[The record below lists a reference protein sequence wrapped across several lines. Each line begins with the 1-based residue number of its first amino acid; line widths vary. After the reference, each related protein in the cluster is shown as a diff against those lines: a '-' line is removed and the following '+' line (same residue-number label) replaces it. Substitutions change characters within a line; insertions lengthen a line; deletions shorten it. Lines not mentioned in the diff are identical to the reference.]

1 MSLGLGRRRRPRTGD
16 DTGAAS
22 LEYVGVLFVVVLVV
36 GSLLVSATPI
46 GAAIAARICAAFGA
60 VCGSGAAEQ
69 RAADL
74 KVKCT
79 VARTNRELGYNVA
92 VTGYRGERLDTD
104 GITAFGDGTAL
115 VSLSQGAGAG
125 VDGSSSLGGKGA
137 ELKAKA
143 TVNGDLGHVYSFPD
157 DLGGAEAAQ
166 GFLSG
171 ERDGL
176 GQTVDIVLPGAQA
189 LDEGVTRL
197 VDGGQDL
204 WQDRLLSPIGLGPD
218 AEERAQRERDQRA
231 TTADAITVALSV
243 QGSVGVNVGAGVPIK
258 GADGQAPGTAGAGKA
273 EGPLRGGANLK
284 LVVKGQSTIGL
295 TTGQSDS
302 VASSFQGTA
311 SVDADAGVVLGLP
324 GDPGQVDIPPF
335 LSFTG
340 QAGAAGNYKVVF
352 DERGEPSQ
360 LVLAYEYKV
369 GGKAGIAPP
378 KLGSKEVKVDVNASG
393 SSVTERTV
401 VLDLGDSPEGR
412 ANRAA
417 FDTMFAVGGVSVDGR
432 TAKVA
437 VPDTSDV
444 VGLVTGWQQ
453 LSERIDE
460 DGFIVDATYTD
471 TKRADELGIKVAG
484 TGAEGQRSTTT
495 RDLTGASLYDNR
507 FGGAEVAL
515 ASCEA
520 P

>member
-1 MSLGLGRRRRPRTGD
+1 MTLARRRRLAARD

-22 LEYVGVLFVVVLVV
+22 LEYVGILFVVVLVV
-36 GSLLVSATPI
+36 GALLVGATPI
-46 GAAIAARICAAFGA
+46 GAALSARICAAFGA
-60 VCGSGAAEQ
+60 VCGSAAAEQ
-69 RAADL
+69 RAEAL

-104 GITAFGDGTAL
+104 GITAFGDGSAL
-115 VSLSQGAGAG
+115 VTMTQASG
-125 VDGSSSLGGKGA
+125 VGLDGSSSLGGKGA

-143 TVNGDLGHVYSFPD
+143 TINGELGHLYSFPE

-166 GFLSG
+166 EFLG
-171 ERDGL
+171 AERDGL
-176 GQTVDIVLPGAQA
+176 GQTLDIVVPGAQA
-189 LDEGVTRL
+189 MDEGVTQL
-197 VDGGQDL
+197 MDLGQDA
-204 WQDRLLSPIGLGPD
+204 WQDRVLAPLGFGPD
-218 AEERAQRERDQRA
+218 AEELAQREREQRA
-231 TTADAITVALSV
+231 TTADAVTVALSV
-243 QGSVGVNVGAGVPIK
+243 QGSVGVNVGAGVPVK
-258 GADGQAPGTAGAGKA
+258 GTNGGAPEKLD
-273 EGPLRGGANLK
+273 GPLRLGANLK
-284 LVVKGQSTIGL
+284 VVVKGQSTIGL

-302 VASSFQGTA
+302 VASSFQGSA
-311 SVDADAGVVLGLP
+311 SVDADATAVLGVP
-324 GDPGQVDIPPF
+324 GDAGQADLPPF

-352 DERGEPSQ
+352 DEQGEPSQ
-360 LVLAYEYKV
+360 LVLAYEYKL

-378 KLGSKEVKVDVNASG
+378 KLGSRELKVDVNAG
-393 SSVTERTV
+393 GTSVTERTV
-401 VLDLGDSPEGR
+401 VLDLGDSEQGR

-417 FDTMFAVGGVSVDGR
+417 FDTMFDVGGVSVEGA

-437 VPDTSDV
+437 VPDVADLPGFV
-444 VGLVTGWQQ
+444 AGWQQ
-453 LSERIDE
+453 LSDRIDA
-460 DGFIVDATYTD
+460 DGFIVDATYDD

-495 RDLTGASLYDNR
+495 RELTGASLYDNR
-507 FGGAEVAL
+507 YGGAEVSL